1 MADAS
6 PRQPSDEKAW
16 AQRLARTGASPS
28 YGRLRD
34 MLPESAAA
42 FAAEELTPIFETT
55 TDEQPEK

>member
-1 MADAS
+1 
-6 PRQPSDEKAW
+6 
-16 AQRLARTGASPS
+16 
-28 YGRLRD
+28 